1 MPLLAN
7 ALAVQDVYASESEKI
22 RVAFACSYD
31 GEAASRQRSALVDSV
46 ILQLWNAEPGADSAP
61 LCVAAIGGY
70 GRGTLFPC
78 SDIDLLFVCGQ
89 TAGQQ
94 FQKSLISKLC
104 QALWD
109 LHLRAGPSVRTLQ
122 ECGVLQRDNF
132 EFGISLLDCRYLCG
146 EKGLFEELRA
156 QVIPRMVARE
166 APELMR
172 NLWEMTRR
180 RHQKYGHTIFHL
192 EPNIKEYPGGMRDYQ
207 VACWQAVIS
216 GLEKSLIWP
225 APESL
230 LPQALRRD
238 CNAALEFLSSV
249 RCFLHYQQNRNLNV
263 LTYDLQAEAASRGI
277 GLSGIPA
284 SPADWMR
291 AYFRHVRAIY
301 RLTVLQDEVPA
312 AQSGLY
318 RIFQNRKSRLSNA
331 DFAVVQGRVFLR
343 QRSALAEPSLLF
355 SLFEFVARHGVKLS
369 AETERCVEAVLPE
382 IQGRLSSFSDLW
394 EHFRRILVLSHAG
407 VALRAMHRLGFLVM
421 IFKEFQLVDSLVIRD
436 YYHRHTVDE
445 HSFVAIEAVHAL
457 NSPGNESHGRFRD
470 ILLAC
475 DRPELLF
482 LALLFHDVGKGMP
495 VSSHVEGSLGALPGI
510 FDRLRLEAEDCEIV
524 RFLIANHLHMSATIL
539 QRNIFDPETVQGFA
553 ESVGTIERLK
563 MLTLFTYADIS
574 AVNPQALT
582 PWKAEMLWRLFAASE
597 NFLNRSVDDQRL
609 HTSGTDPKVEQIA
622 PDWTGSLEG
631 QDLHLLL
638 DGFPR
643 RYLVSHTRA
652 EILAHAE
659 MWRRLRESG
668 VQVQVAKRES
678 CYQLTL
684 LTTDRRR
691 LFATIAGVLSCWQ
704 MDILKAEA
712 FCNKSGVV
720 LDTIRF
726 ADRFRNLEL
735 NPPETRRLEGDIAAA
750 VSGEFDVDRM
760 VDEKGRASWPRPKL
774 TVQPRLRFDNECSS
788 HSTLL
793 ELIAGDRPGL
803 LYDVSTAIA
812 ELGCNIEVA
821 LIDTQGQT
829 ALDVFYLTWKGGK
842 LNSMTQDKLRAALL
856 ELVASLRRSP
866 RCRRR

>member
-1 MPLLAN
+1 MSLLAN
-7 ALAVQDVYASESEKI
+7 ALAVQEVYTSESEKI
-22 RVAFACSYD
+22 RHAFGCSHG
-31 GEAASRQRSALVDSV
+31 GEAAILQRSALVDSV
-46 ILQLWNAEPGADSAP
+46 ILQVWNSEPGAESAH

-70 GRGTLFPC
+70 GTRTLFPC
-78 SDIDLLFVCGQ
+78 SDVDLLFICGQ
-89 TAGQQ
+89 TATDQ
-94 FQKSLISKLC
+94 FQKNLISKLC

-109 LHLRAGPSVRTLQ
+109 LHLRVSPSVRTLQ
-122 ECGVLQRDNF
+122 ECGILHRDNL
-132 EFGISLLDCRYLCG
+132 EFTISLLDCRYLCG
-146 EKGLFEELRA
+146 EKGLFEQLRA
-156 QVIPRMVARE
+156 QVVPKMVARE

-172 NLWEMTRR
+172 NLWEITRR

-192 EPNIKEYPGGMRDYQ
+192 EPNIKECPGGIRDHQ
-207 VACWQAVIS
+207 VACWLAIIS
-216 GLEKSLIWP
+216 GLEKNLNWP
-225 APESL
+225 DPESL
-230 LPQALRRD
+230 LPEALRSE
-238 CNAALEFLSSV
+238 CNAALRFLSSV
-249 RCFLHYQQNRNLNV
+249 RCFLHYQQERNLNV
-263 LTYDLQAEAASRGI
+263 LTYELQAEAASRGI
-277 GLSGIPA
+277 GMAGIPA
-284 SPADWMR
+284 SAADWMR

-312 AQSGLY
+312 AHSGLY

-331 DFAVVQGRVFLR
+331 DFAVVEGRVFLR
-343 QRSALAEPSLLF
+343 QRSALAEPALLF

-369 AETERCVEAVLPE
+369 AEAERCVEAVLPE
-382 IQGRLSSFSDLW
+382 MRGQLSSFPELW
-394 EHFRRILVLSHAG
+394 QHFRRLLVLPHAG
-407 VALRAMHRLGFLVM
+407 AALRAMHHLGLLVM
-421 IFKEFQLVDSLVIRD
+421 IFREFQLVDSLVIRD

-445 HSFVAIEAVHAL
+445 HSFVAIEAVHTL
-457 NSPGNESHGRFRD
+457 NSPRNELYGRFRD

-475 DRPELLF
+475 ERPELLF

-495 VSSHVEGSLGALPGI
+495 GSSHVEGSLEALPGV
-510 FDRLRLEAEDCEIV
+510 FGRLRLEPADCEMV
-524 RFLIANHLHMSATIL
+524 RFLIAHHLRMSATIL
-539 QRNIFDPETVQGFA
+539 QRNIFDPETVQSFA
-553 ESVGTIERLK
+553 ESVATIERLR

-609 HTSGTDPKVEQIA
+609 HTSATDFDEEQI
-622 PDWTGSLEG
+622 PPNWKGSLEE
-631 QDLHLLL
+631 QNLHLLL

-659 MWRRLRESG
+659 MWRRLRERD
-668 VQVQVAKRES
+668 VQVQVSKQKS

-712 FCNKSGVV
+712 FSNKSGVA

-735 NPPETRRLEGDIAAA
+735 NPSETRRLERDIAAA
-750 VSGEFDVDRM
+750 VYGEFDVDRM
-760 VDEKGRASWPRPKL
+760 LDEKARAKWLRPKL
-774 TVQPRLRFDNECSS
+774 IVKSRLYFNNQCSS

-793 ELIAGDRPGL
+793 ELIASDRPGL
-803 LYDVSTAIA
+803 LYDASTAIA

-829 ALDVFYLTWKGGK
+829 ALDVFYLTWQGGK
-842 LNSMTQDKLRAALL
+842 LDGMMQDKLRAALL
-856 ELVASLRRSP
+856 ELL
-866 RCRRR
+866 

>member
-1 MPLLAN
+1 MSLLAN
-7 ALAVQDVYASESEKI
+7 ALAVQDIYASESDRI
-22 RVAFACSYD
+22 RIAFACSHD
-31 GEAASRQRSALVDSV
+31 GEAAICQRSALVDSV
-46 ILQLWNAEPGADSAP
+46 IRQLWNSAQGAESAH

-70 GRGTLFPC
+70 GRSTLFPF
-78 SDIDLLFVCGQ
+78 SDVDLLFVRGQ
-89 TAGQQ
+89 TGGEQE
-94 FQKSLISKLC
+94 QKSLISKLC
-104 QALWD
+104 RALWD
-109 LHLRAGPSVRTLQ
+109 LHLRVSPSVRSLA

-132 EFGISLLDCRYLCG
+132 EFSISLLDCRYLCG
-146 EKGLFEELRA
+146 EKGLFEQLRS

-166 APELMR
+166 APELMQT
-172 NLWEMTRR
+172 LWEMTRR

-207 VACWQAVIS
+207 GACWLAIIS

-225 APESL
+225 APQSH
-230 LPQALRRD
+230 LPEALRRE
-238 CNAALEFLSSV
+238 CNAAFQFLSSV
-249 RCFLHYQQNRNLNV
+249 RCFLHYQQERNLNL
-263 LTYDLQAEAASRGI
+263 LTYELQAEAASRGI
-277 GLSGIPA
+277 GMSGIPA

-291 AYFRHVRAIY
+291 VYFRHVRAIY

-331 DFAVVQGRVFLR
+331 DFAVVQGRVYLR
-343 QRSALAEPSLLF
+343 QRSALAELPLLF

-369 AETERCVEAVLPE
+369 AETERWVEAALPE
-382 IQGRLSSFSDLW
+382 IQGRLSSFPDFW

-407 VALRAMHRLGFLVM
+407 IALRAMHRLGFLVM
-421 IFKEFQLVDSLVIRD
+421 MFKEFQLVDSLVIRD

-457 NSPGNESHGRFRD
+457 NSGLNESYGRFRD

-475 DRPELLF
+475 DRPELLL

-495 VSSHVEGSLGALPGI
+495 VSRHVEGSLEALPGI
-510 FDRLRLEAEDCEIV
+510 FDRLRLEPEDCEIV
-524 RFLIANHLHMSATIL
+524 RFLIANHLRMSATIL
-539 QRNIFDPETVQGFA
+539 QRNIFDPETVQEFA
-553 ESVGTIERLK
+553 ESVATVERLK

-582 PWKAEMLWRLFAASE
+582 PWKAEMLWRLFAAAE

-609 HTSGTDPKVEQIA
+609 HTCGADADVEQIP
-622 PDWTGSLEG
+622 PDWTGSLEE
-631 QDLHLLL
+631 QNLHLLL

-643 RYLVSHTRA
+643 RYLVSHARA

-684 LTTDRRR
+684 LTSDRRR
-691 LFATIAGVLSCWQ
+691 LFAVIAGVLSCWQ

-712 FCNKSGVV
+712 FSNRSGVV

-735 NPPETRRLEGDIAAA
+735 NPSETRRLERDITAA
-750 VSGEFDVDRM
+750 VCGEFDVDRM
-760 VDEKGRASWPRPKL
+760 VDEKARAKWLRPKL
-774 TVQPRLRFDNECSS
+774 VVKSRLYFDNECSS

-793 ELIAGDRPGL
+793 ELIATDRPGL
-803 LYDVSTAIA
+803 LYNVSTAVA

-829 ALDVFYLTWKGGK
+829 ALDVFYLTWQGGK
-842 LNSMTQDKLRAALL
+842 LDGVMQGKLRTALL
-856 ELVASLRRSP
+856 ELL
-866 RCRRR
+866 

>member
-1 MPLLAN
+1 MSLLST
-7 ALAVQDVYASESEKI
+7 ALALQDIYASELEKI
-22 RVAFACSYD
+22 RIAFARAHD
-31 GEAASRQRSALVDSV
+31 GEAAIRQRSALVDSV
-46 ILQLWNAEPGADSAP
+46 ILQLWNSEPGAESAH

-70 GRGTLFPC
+70 GRGTLFPG
-78 SDIDLLFVCGQ
+78 SDVDLLFVCRQ
-89 TAGQQ
+89 TASEQKR
-94 FQKSLISKLC
+94 KSLISRLC

-109 LHLRAGPSVRTLQ
+109 FHLRVSPSVRTLQ
-122 ECGVLQRDNF
+122 ECGILHRDNL
-132 EFGISLLDCRYLCG
+132 EFTISLLDCRYLCG
-146 EKGLFEELRA
+146 EKELFEQLRS

-166 APELMR
+166 APELMQ

-180 RHQKYGHTIFHL
+180 RHQKYGHTVFHL
-192 EPNIKEYPGGMRDYQ
+192 EPNIKEYPGGMRDHQ
-207 VACWQAVIS
+207 VACWLAIIS
-216 GLEKSLIWP
+216 DLETSLIWP
-225 APESL
+225 APENL
-230 LPQALRRD
+230 LPEALRKD
-238 CNAALEFLSSV
+238 CNAALRFLSSV
-249 RCFLHYQQNRNLNV
+249 RCFLHYQQERNLNV
-263 LTYDLQAEAASRGI
+263 LTYELQAEAASRGI
-277 GLSGIPA
+277 GMSGIPA

-331 DFAVVQGRVFLR
+331 DFAVVEGRVFLR
-343 QRSALAEPSLLF
+343 RRSALAEPSLLF
-355 SLFEFVARHGVKLS
+355 GLFEFVARHGVKLS

-382 IQGRLSSFSDLW
+382 IQGGLSTFPDLW
-394 EHFRRILVLSHAG
+394 EHFRRILVLPHAG
-407 VALRAMHRLGFLVM
+407 AALRAMHRLGFLVM
-421 IFKEFQLVDSLVIRD
+421 LFKEFQLVDSLVIRD
-436 YYHRHTVDE
+436 YYHRYTVDE

-457 NSPGNESHGRFRD
+457 NSPRNELHGRFRD

-475 DRPELLF
+475 DRPELLV

-495 VSSHVEGSLGALPGI
+495 GSSHVEGSLEALPGI
-510 FDRLRLEAEDCEIV
+510 FDRLRLEPEDCEIV
-524 RFLIANHLHMSATIL
+524 RFLIANHLRISATIL
-539 QRNIFDPETVQGFA
+539 QRDIFDPETVQSFA
-553 ESVGTIERLK
+553 ESVATVERLK

-609 HTSGTDPKVEQIA
+609 HISGTDPDVKQISR
-622 PDWTGSLEG
+622 DWTGSVEG
-631 QDLHLLL
+631 QNLHLLL

-643 RYLVSHTRA
+643 RYLLSHTRA

-659 MWRRLRESG
+659 MWRGLRESG
-668 VQVQVAKRES
+668 VQVRLAKRES

-691 LFATIAGVLSCWQ
+691 LFATLAGVLSCWQ

-712 FCNKSGVV
+712 FSNKSGVV

-735 NPPETRRLEGDIAAA
+735 NPSEMRRLERDIAAA
-750 VSGEFDVDRM
+750 VYGELDVDRM
-760 VDEKGRASWPRPKL
+760 VDERARAKWVRPKL
-774 TVQPRLRFDNECSS
+774 VVKSRLYFNNECSS

-803 LYDVSTAIA
+803 LYDISTAMA
-812 ELGCNIEVA
+812 GLGCNIEVA

-829 ALDVFYLTWKGGK
+829 ALDVFYLTWQGGK
-842 LNSMTQDKLRAALL
+842 LDVAMQGKLRTALL
-856 ELVASLRRSP
+856 ELLQP
-866 RCRRR
+866 